1 MSQPKKKKSWMSFK
15 NFKGEIA
22 KKLAN
27 LQSFSISIYSF
38 WKNSPRIRNL

>member
-1 MSQPKKKKSWMSFK
+1 MSQQKKKKKKLAWMSFK

-27 LQSFSISIYSF
+27 LLELLYLYLFILEKF
-38 WKNSPRIRNL
+38 P